1 MLIVGKIVKFNAGSR
16 VDFCRPYL
24 VNGADC
30 EILVILPNTAIVQFI
45 GQSETDIV
53 SLVYLRG

>member
-1 MLIVGKIVKFNAGSR
+1 MLIVGKIVKFNAGNR
-16 VDFCRPYL
+16 TDFCRPYL

-30 EILVILPNTAIVQFI
+30 KILVILPNTAIVQFA

-53 SLVYLRG
+53 SLVYLKG